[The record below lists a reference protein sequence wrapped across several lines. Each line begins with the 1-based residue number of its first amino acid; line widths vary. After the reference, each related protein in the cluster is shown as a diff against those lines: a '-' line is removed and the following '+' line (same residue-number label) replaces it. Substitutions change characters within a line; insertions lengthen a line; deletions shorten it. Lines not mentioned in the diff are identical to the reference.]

1 MSLFRRDAVT
11 YADLIPS
18 RMGGGEVDMKP
29 STSQAMRSS
38 VLWAGLHLRASL
50 VSMMPVDVYRKLPD
64 GTRVLDDTPAVLMHP
79 DEYAEGK
86 PTRIGQWLYASEMAL
101 GGWGNSLGIVHS
113 ITGNK
118 TPARVELVPDSDVV
132 MRIKGTKV
140 VEYKFGGEVVKP
152 QFVWHERRHLL
163 PGVPV
168 GMSAV
173 LHGAMAVNGGLAANR
188 FIGNWF
194 SNQAIPAGWF
204 KQTRKTIDQK
214 DARAIKAQFAESL
227 KAGDMLVTGQDW
239 EYTQLQAKGVE
250 TGFLDAINA
259 SSRDLCRFVGVPGDM
274 IDVPVDGSSIT
285 YANITQRN
293 LQLLTIN
300 MGPDVK
306 DHEDAL
312 TPLAA
317 APRYVKLNRSVV
329 LAMDDKTRAEVFKMK
344 IDSRVLTPDH
354 ARMIDD
360 LPPLAP
366 ADYEQF
372 DRLFGSKNL
381 QPTKGVTPAW
391 P

>member
-1 MSLFRRDAVT
+1 
-11 YADLIPS
+11 
-18 RMGGGEVDMKP
+18 MKP

>member
-1 MSLFRRDAVT
+1 MSLFRRRDAVT
-11 YADLIPS
+11 YHDLIPS
-18 RMGGGEVDMKP
+18 RMGGGGVDVKP

-50 VSMMPVDVYRKLPD
+50 VGMMPVDVFRKLPD

-118 TPARVELVPDSDVV
+118 TPARVELVPDSDVS

-188 FIGNWF
+188 FMGNWF
-194 SNQAIPAGWF
+194 VNQAIPAAWF
-204 KQTRKTIDQK
+204 RNSEKVVNQGDS
-214 DARAIKAQFAESL
+214 RAIKAQFAESL
-227 KAGDMLVTGQDW
+227 KAGDMLVTGKDW
-239 EYTQLQAKGVE
+239 EYTALQAKGVE
-250 TGFLDAINA
+250 SGFLDAINA

-274 IDVPVDGSSIT
+274 VDVPVDGSSIT

-329 LAMDDKTRAEVFKMK
+329 LAMDDKTRAEIFRMR
-344 IDSRVLTPDH
+344 IDSRTLTPDQ
-354 ARMIDD
+354 ARALDD
-360 LPPLAP
+360 QAPLAP

-381 QPTKGVTPAW
+381 QPTKGVTPA
-391 P
+391 

>member
-11 YADLIPS
+11 HADLIPS
-18 RMGGGEVDMKP
+18 RMGGGGVDVKP

-64 GTRVLDDTPAVLMHP
+64 GTRILDDTPSVLVHP

-113 ITGNK
+113 VTGNK

-152 QFVWHERRHLL
+152 EFVWHERRHLL

-214 DARAIKAQFAESL
+214 DSRAIKAQFAESL

-381 QPTKGVTPAW
+381 QPTKGVTPA
-391 P
+391 